1 MDLPGF
7 IRRERIHFLKKSHLN
22 SKGEY
27 VLYFMEASQRSK
39 YNYALEASIHFANS
53 LKKPILVYFGITDR
67 YKFSNLRYY
76 TFMLQGIMK
85 VRESLKE
92 RGLRLIILK
101 EDPPDGAIKLSRK
114 ASLLVVDRGYLRHQR
129 EWRKRIVEEVDI
141 PVIEVEGDV
150 VLPVE
155 SVSLRLHNS
164 ARVVRHRLKS
174 LLSYF
179 LEDLESLEPKLSSVS
194 VGPYGWQRESHA
206 DYLQELDIDKTV
218 NPVDH
223 FLGGEDEAQK
233 RLERFVEERLD
244 RYLSLR
250 TDPGV
255 NVTSE
260 LSPYLR
266 FGQISPGYVAR
277 FVLKHRD
284 LQDPNVAAFLD
295 QLIVWRET
303 ARNYAW
309 YNPLYNEY
317 YGLPKWARKTL
328 EDHLSDPRQRIYD
341 LKDLESAKTEDPYW
355 NIAQRELLEKGTIH
369 NYLRMYW
376 CKRLIEWT
384 IHPRIAFDFA
394 CYLNDKYA
402 IDGRDPNGYLGISW
416 CFGALDRPYPERP
429 VFGRVRK
436 MTEKALLSKPNFRYG
451 IRS

>member
-1 MDLPGF
+1 M
-7 IRRERIHFLKKSHLN
+7 
-22 SKGEY
+22 
-27 VLYFMEASQRSK
+27 Q
-39 YNYALEASIHFANS
+39 
-53 LKKPILVYFGITDR
+53 
-67 YKFSNLRYY
+67 
-76 TFMLQGIMK
+76 
-85 VRESLKE
+85 
-92 RGLRLIILK
+92 
-101 EDPPDGAIKLSRK
+101 
-114 ASLLVVDRGYLRHQR
+114 
-129 EWRKRIVEEVDI
+129 
-141 PVIEVEGDV
+141 
-150 VLPVE
+150 
-155 SVSLRLHNS
+155 NS

-179 LEDLESLEPKLSSVS
+179 LEDLESLEPKLSSMS

-206 DYLQELDIDKTV
+206 EYLQELDIDKTV

-355 NIAQRELLEKGTIH
+355 NIAQRQLFEKGTIH